1 MYKPATLI
9 IVLLFANIAYAHM
22 LLPVPGNA
30 NMVAA
35 SYIEQYKDLAVLEM
49 QRTGIPASIKLAQGM
64 FESNFG
70 QSNLALKG
78 NNHFGIKCK
87 SDWTGETI
95 YYTDDSLDECF
106 RKYPNVYDSY
116 KDHSDFLMS
125 RERYA
130 FLFAL
135 PPGDYEGWAA
145 GLKKAGYATNEQYTE
160 KIINIIKT
168 YALYQYDNTPAH
180 PVVYADNICI
190 NGKGEWVVLEPPF
203 TQNEDLGAILPV
215 APMHS
220 AGGFIDFAPAKD
232 LKTID
237 NLLAQSVTL
246 RPKGMELKCLK
257 GAPAISVQAER
268 IQSGFKPLFKGNLQN
283 SGSNKAQIPTVE
295 IKGTGRQLNPFFNP
309 NLYASVQ
316 KPQAPATAFVPPA
329 TANQAPSPAAEQT
342 VAAAQ
347 PLKATPPPATGKAPD
362 KDNGVAV
369 SASTALYN
377 AKPETSQRATASAN
391 KEKTDA
397 TPRKTKITYK
407 PDMSNENMMLP
418 KQKTYNINATPAVSY
433 AYEVLPSQIAQTYRL
448 TTQEVLQ
455 FNDMESNAFIPPQT
469 HIFLQAKKDKT
480 DKGDKYHA
488 AAENETMWHI
498 AQLYGISLQAL
509 YARNNMAAG
518 RQPKPGEK
526 INLRSNGLQ
535 LPKLIGK
542 KQ

>member
-1 MYKPATLI
+1 MYKPATLLI
-9 IVLLFANIAYAHM
+9 ALLFANFAHAGM
-22 LLPVPGNA
+22 LLPEPGNA
-30 NMVAA
+30 NIVAA

-70 QSNLALKG
+70 QSDLAMKG

-87 SDWTGETI
+87 SDWMGETI

-135 PPGDYEGWAA
+135 PPGDYEGWAD
-145 GLKKAGYATNEQYTE
+145 GLKKAGYATNEQYTQ

-168 YALYQYDNTPAH
+168 YALYQYDNTPAN
-180 PVVYADNICI
+180 PVVYADNICL

-203 TQNEDLGAILPV
+203 TQNEDLGAILPAV
-215 APMHS
+215 PMQN
-220 AGGFIDFAPAKD
+220 AGGFMDFTPAKD

-237 NLLAQSVTL
+237 NLLTQSVNL
-246 RPKGMELKCLK
+246 RPKDMELKCLK

-268 IQSGFKPLFKGNLQN
+268 IQPGFKPLFKGNLQN
-283 SGSNKAQIPTVE
+283 SSSNKAKIPTVE

-309 NLYASVQ
+309 NLYTSGQ
-316 KPQAPATAFVPPA
+316 KPQTPATAFVPPA
-329 TANQAPSPAAEQT
+329 SANRAQPSASQT

-347 PLKATPPPATGKAPD
+347 PVKETPPQPAGKTSGNY
-362 KDNGVAV
+362 NGAAAAV
-369 SASTALYN
+369 PTIAFYN
-377 AKPETSQRATASAN
+377 TKPETSQRATASAN
-391 KEKTDA
+391 KEKADA
-397 TPRKTKITYK
+397 MPRKTKITYK

-433 AYEVLPSQIAQTYRL
+433 VYEVLPSQIAQTYRL

-455 FNDMESNAFIPPQT
+455 FNDMKSNVFIPAQT
-469 HIFLQAKKDKT
+469 HIFLQAKKNKT
-480 DKGDKYHA
+480 DKGEKYHTV
-488 AAENETMWHI
+488 AENETMWHI

-509 YARNNMAAG
+509 YARNNLADG
-518 RQPKPGEK
+518 KQPKPGEK